1 MIINYRAY
9 IFDIGPLTYIIYIF
23 FHDTYSTIR
32 VYGRLE
38 YVRKI
43 YQQNK
48 SGKNIEKDLKNIM
61 ISIVQVPVLNKKR
74 PTMKANQNGKVL
86 QLNAARP
93 LASRHRLALASVFIV
108 PLFATNAK
116 SLTPTRTHTHTHA
129 RSPFICADL
138 IDGRPEKDRAE
149 CLQI

>member
-93 LASRHRLALASVFIV
+93 LASRRRLALA
-108 PLFATNAK
+108 
-116 SLTPTRTHTHTHA
+116 
-129 RSPFICADL
+129 
-138 IDGRPEKDRAE
+138 
-149 CLQI
+149 

>member
-1 MIINYRAY
+1 LIIEH

-23 FHDTYSTIR
+23 LHDTYSTIR

-48 SGKNIEKDLKNIM
+48 SGKNIQKDFKNIM

-86 QLNAARP
+86 QLNVARP
-93 LASRHRLALASVFIV
+93 LASHRRLALA
-108 PLFATNAK
+108 
-116 SLTPTRTHTHTHA
+116 
-129 RSPFICADL
+129 
-138 IDGRPEKDRAE
+138 
-149 CLQI
+149 